1 MIYLQ
6 LQLPLAL
13 RHELCFFLLLQA
25 QQLPLVQPVRHK
37 QASIPYVHSI
47 LHIVTHV
54 WMSFLTTCK
63 IARCR
68 MPKRLREVFTGQTWR
83 PR

>member
-6 LQLPLAL
+6 LQLALAL

-25 QQLPLVQPVRHK
+25 QQLPLVQPVQRK
-37 QASIPYVHSI
+37 QASIPYVHSF
-47 LHIVTHV
+47 LHIVTHA
-54 WMSFLTTCK
+54 WMSFLTACK

-68 MPKRLREVFTGQTWR
+68 MPERPREIVTGQIWR